1 MNSSFMLMKGS
12 EAMDFTDLEK
22 ADLLLYVI
30 NRAHK
35 QVYTKKKSGGK
46 IYDSRIR
53 DIPNNISYCKSSKR
67 SMRKKYNGF
76 KLEVGGISNERKYDN
91 C

>member
-12 EAMDFTDLEK
+12 EAMDFTDLEE

-53 DIPNNISYCKSSKR
+53 DISNNISYCEFSNR
-67 SMRKKYNGF
+67 MRRKYNGF
-76 KLEVGGISNERKYDN
+76 KLEVGEMSNERKDDN
-91 C
+91 F